1 MELMED
7 LLRRNTV
14 CTKAEDRKAELFP
27 SKGEK
32 ISKVSIA
39 IRLNIYNYLPKDKQV
54 ASPSIVQA
62 PSHEFEIF
70 RDITRNIAGK
80 MRYYA
85 EYFV

>member
-14 CTKAEDRKAELFP
+14 CTKAEDKKAELFP

-39 IRLNIYNYLPKDKQV
+39 IRLNIYNYLPNDKQV
-54 ASPSIVQA
+54 PSPSKVQP

-70 RDITRNIAGK
+70 RDITRNVAGK
-80 MRYYA
+80 TRYYT
-85 EYFV
+85 ENFV